1 MSTKMWSATSY
12 IGFAAIFLITNH
24 SLSSVNAQLVSHVP
38 IRYRVDH
45 KQQECMYDH
54 FQPQDQVTF
63 SVFLA
68 DPLRSRPQI
77 AVSYE
82 GPVAGT
88 DEEQTD
94 QWVDPRYPTGG
105 ALGRKLQ
112 QSLNKHWPLIKDA
125 DKLQR
130 NPELRL
136 GVLNQQFKVDWA
148 NAGENE
154 DARIAREGV
163 QRQNHENYQKFA
175 EAWKEQERLEK
186 EGKVDMRTAPNL
198 PVHTVAMSSVE
209 TFEQTVPILAEG
221 WYRMCVNGVDS
232 TPVLV
237 EMDMRSASYYKGID
251 PDTGHV
257 FTLAKRRMVDE
268 AALLADD
275 DLRLDAHAE
284 LHHLEEQAKNI
295 ENQVHEND
303 LKQSKEHLKELM
315 ELTSIMSQQQQAH
328 MARIRSHG
336 GSARRNHE
344 NLVWSSKMETL
355 LYAIITGWQVYTLR
369 KWLLGDSI
377 LGK

>member
-1 MSTKMWSATSY
+1 MHVTATISPPLSASPPC
-12 IGFAAIFLITNH
+12 
-24 SLSSVNAQLVSHVP
+24 QP
-38 IRYRVDH
+38 PPQ
-45 KQQECMYDH
+45 KQQECIYDH

-68 DPLRSRPQI
+68 DALRSRPQI
-77 AVSYE
+77 TVSYE
-82 GPVAGT
+82 GPVAGH
-88 DEEQTD
+88 DEEHTD

-105 ALGRKLQ
+105 GLGRKLQ
-112 QSLNKHWPLIKDA
+112 QSLNKHWPVIRDI

-136 GVLNQQFKVDWA
+136 GVLNQLFRVDWTY
-148 NAGENE
+148 AGETE
-154 DARIAREGV
+154 DARVAREGV
-163 QRQNHENYQKFA
+163 QKQNHENYQKFV
-175 EAWKEQERLEK
+175 ESWKEQERLEK
-186 EGKVDMRTAPNL
+186 EGRVDMKKAPNL

-209 TFEQTVPILAEG
+209 SFEQTVPILAEG
-221 WYRMCVNGVDS
+221 WYRLCVNGVES

-237 EMDMRSASYYKGID
+237 EMDMRSANFFKGID

-257 FTLAKRRMVDE
+257 FTFAKRRMVDE
-268 AALLADD
+268 AALLEGGATGE
-275 DLRLDAHAE
+275 DAHADV
-284 LHHLEEQAKNI
+284 LDKEEQAKII
-295 ENQVHEND
+295 EDQVREND
-303 LKQSKEHLKELM
+303 LKRSKEHLKELM

-336 GSARRNHE
+336 GSARRNHD